1 MKSSHPGRLR
11 YGDPEPLRLAQKRL
25 LEIGAAPASVSFLQ
39 RTSQAATDAV
49 CNEVLAEVRAFS
61 DTQNPEAVPQ
71 LKAHAREHVDE
82 IVRLFEGAPVGEF
95 AFVSAHAQ
103 RRAEQHFPLEVTLHS
118 YRCGLR
124 VLSQWM
130 RDAALTTKPRNAD
143 AVVSAIVDFAI
154 EYTNLVSTIMTAEY
168 VEHTRMVAAAEG
180 DRRSEMLN
188 LLLNGY
194 DESDGRIA
202 RLLRR
207 HGYLDQRLSYCVA
220 VVQSAAPSEMELPER
235 VQRIVAAVSDLLA
248 NISPRVMVGVR
259 NALVVAVISERRRQS
274 GWTAPQ
280 VDLARRIHDLMLQLG
295 PSVLVGLSADQPSTS
310 SIPRGLQEATIAMEL
325 ASVANRVV
333 QFTDLPLRSLILHRG
348 GDYARSVVPT
358 WVTALL
364 AADGKSDGALV
375 ATLRAMADA
384 DLNVQS
390 AGRSLGIHA
399 NTVYARLDR
408 IRELSGLDGR
418 RHHDLV
424 EILLAVDCAR
434 GN

>member
-11 YGDPEPLRLAQKRL
+11 YGDPEPLRLAQRRL
-25 LEIGAAPASVSFLQ
+25 LEIGAAPASVSSLQ
-39 RTSQAATDAV
+39 RTSQAAAEAV

-180 DRRSEMLN
+180 DR
-188 LLLNGY
+188 
-194 DESDGRIA
+194 
-202 RLLRR
+202 
-207 HGYLDQRLSYCVA
+207 
-220 VVQSAAPSEMELPER
+220 
-235 VQRIVAAVSDLLA
+235 
-248 NISPRVMVGVR
+248 
-259 NALVVAVISERRRQS
+259 ERRGDRGCS
-274 GWTAPQ
+274 GPRSQARDRAPP
-280 VDLARRIHDLMLQLG
+280 HQL
-295 PSVLVGLSADQPSTS
+295 P
-310 SIPRGLQEATIAMEL
+310 
-325 ASVANRVV
+325 
-333 QFTDLPLRSLILHRG
+333 
-348 GDYARSVVPT
+348 
-358 WVTALL
+358 
-364 AADGKSDGALV
+364 
-375 ATLRAMADA
+375 
-384 DLNVQS
+384 
-390 AGRSLGIHA
+390 
-399 NTVYARLDR
+399 
-408 IRELSGLDGR
+408 
-418 RHHDLV
+418 
-424 EILLAVDCAR
+424 
-434 GN
+434 